1 MYLDWSQVLLRF
13 CTLEQTVNKSY
24 MYSNACDCSLQVHVD
39 KGMNDGQKI
48 TFRGEGDQEVRQTTF
63 IDPPPFPG
71 QCTV

>member
-1 MYLDWSQVLLRF
+1 
-13 CTLEQTVNKSY
+13 